1 MSITDMDFNRARSY
15 LVNAGSAAAAK
26 FRNRAG
32 NHVGNPVE
40 DGEKMI
46 REAIGEFS
54 LMEEPAKTNGMRAVK
69 LAAGMMGVD
78 AEGGKKDS
86 SSRQWQ

>member
-15 LVNAGSAAAAK
+15 LVNAGSVAAAK
-26 FRNRAG
+26 FRNRSG
-32 NHVGNPVE
+32 NYEGNPVE

-46 REAIGEFS
+46 RESINEFS
-54 LMEEPAKTNGMRAVK
+54 QMEEPAKTIGMRAVR

-78 AEGGKKDS
+78 AEGGKKGS
-86 SSRQWQ
+86 SSRQ